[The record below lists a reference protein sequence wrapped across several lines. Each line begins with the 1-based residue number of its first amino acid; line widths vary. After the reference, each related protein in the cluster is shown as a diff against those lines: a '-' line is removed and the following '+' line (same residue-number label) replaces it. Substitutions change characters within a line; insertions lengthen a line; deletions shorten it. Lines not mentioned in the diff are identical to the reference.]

1 MVRSVSRREA
11 VLEDWL
17 LLFYLFSVAGWVWE
31 VLLTALATGQWVN
44 RGMLRGP
51 WLPVYGAGGM
61 LMAALLRSR
70 RNRGTVPFLAA
81 LAGGGVEYATA
92 LALELRFRQRW
103 WDYTGLPGS
112 LQGRVCL
119 ASLLGF
125 ALAGWVLAWLT
136 PRLDRRLKR
145 LNGGIR
151 TAVCRSVSLIFALD
165 WSLSLLWPNAGTGI
179 TCPLYFAALC
189 ARQG

>member
-70 RNRGTVPFLAA
+70 RNRWTVPFLAA

-92 LALELRFRQRW
+92 LALELRFRQ
-103 WDYTGLPGS
+103 
-112 LQGRVCL
+112 QIGRAHV
-119 ASLLGF
+119 
-125 ALAGWVLAWLT
+125 
-136 PRLDRRLKR
+136 
-145 LNGGIR
+145 
-151 TAVCRSVSLIFALD
+151 
-165 WSLSLLWPNAGTGI
+165 
-179 TCPLYFAALC
+179 
-189 ARQG
+189 